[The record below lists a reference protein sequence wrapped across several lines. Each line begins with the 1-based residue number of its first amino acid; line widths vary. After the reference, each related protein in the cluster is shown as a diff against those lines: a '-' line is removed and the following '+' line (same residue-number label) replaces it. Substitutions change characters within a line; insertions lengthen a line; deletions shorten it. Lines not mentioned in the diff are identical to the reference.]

1 MRQSRSGYP
10 APERDL
16 ERVLRGHHEPHA
28 LPPRPASRRRGH
40 SRALRAFNQQCRPQC
55 EGAFCTATEAAT
67 ACVTKGLT
75 FSPISLNGEDKV
87 VAPAGYTSEILIRW
101 GDPLFL
107 DPGTGFEFGAQSA
120 AQQERQFGYNN
131 DWMGFIPLA
140 ENRALLC
147 VNHEYTN
154 PELMFKGYSADAPTR
169 DQVDYELAA
178 HGFSVV
184 HLERHW
190 KRGWRYT
197 MGAWHNR
204 RITGT

>member
-1 MRQSRSGYP
+1 MG
-10 APERDL
+10 
-16 ERVLRGHHEPHA
+16 
-28 LPPRPASRRRGH
+28 RPA
-40 SRALRAFNQQCRPQC
+40 
-55 EGAFCTATEAAT
+55 
-67 ACVTKGLT
+67 
-75 FSPISLNGEDKV
+75 
-87 VAPAGYTSEILIRW
+87 
-101 GDPLFL
+101 FL
-107 DPGTGFEFGAQSA
+107 DPDGLEFGAQSLHSRSA
-120 AQQERQFGYNN
+120 VGYR
-131 DWMGFIPLA
+131 WMGFIPLA

-204 RITGT
+204 RITGTSTTRLTGPAAGHPLVKTSADPDGSQSLAC